1 MATTTTSPAANWSY
15 HSIPYAFAL
24 GLAPHLYYTSR
35 MMVASK
41 GKMSMADPRTNLQAW
56 KGKMPEIL
64 WHHLSR
70 ARGAH
75 LNSMEIFPLYAAAV
89 VSALHLMLK
98 AGADSKVKLAGN
110 AAGLPAQDLNTMAYS
125 FLGARTLYCAL
136 YMTVTNDIAAFARTG
151 VYAWSIGIPLVALWK
166 AGNQTVI

>member
-35 MMVASK
+35 MMLATK

-56 KGKMPEIL
+56 KGKMPEML

-89 VSALHLMLK
+89 
-98 AGADSKVKLAGN
+98 LAGN

-125 FLGARTLYCAL
+125 FIGARTLYCAL
-136 YMTVTNDIAAFARTG
+136 YMTVTNDIAALARTG